1 MQQPPSATVL
11 VTGGAGWLAQRV
23 VKRLSS
29 QDGIKVICTYNSTV
43 PPAPPLP
50 SVTYVQMNVTDEHQ
64 CMQVL
69 SAHRPTAILHL
80 AALTNTSKCQSDPA
94 GAMRV
99 NAPLELFRAIGA
111 TDPTV
116 RLVFCSTDLVYDGG
130 SPPYAAV
137 LPDALPPPLNAY
149 AQSKLAGERAALAC
163 VGDCLVLRLSNMVGS
178 GGGKFLD
185 FLRASMASGSS
196 SAHRPTGLRADE
208 RRSFVWVEDVC
219 ALLCLLGAGASGGAR
234 GVFNVGGPAGLSRL
248 ELGLLV
254 AAAEGRAVVVMDS
267 GSSASDVPDQGAGTE
282 AEAGPWVVVAQAAA
296 THPPAFPSPLDVTM
310 DSGTSSATFGVLFAD
325 MKSCLGAE
333 AESGR

>member
-1 MQQPPSATVL
+1 MQQPPCVL
-11 VTGGAGWLAQRV
+11 VTGGAAWLAQRV

-29 QDGIKVICTYNSTV
+29 HTAGIKVICAYNSTV

-50 SVTYVQMNVTDEHQ
+50 SVTYVQMNVTDEPQ

-111 TDPTV
+111 TNPTV

-163 VGDCLVLRLSNMVGS
+163 VGDCLVLRLSNMVGP

-254 AAAEGRAVVVMDS
+254 AAAEGRAVVVVDS
-267 GSSASDVPDQGAGTE
+267 GSSESDAPDQGAGTE
-282 AEAGPWVVVAQAAA
+282 AGAGPWVVAAQAAA

-310 DSGTSSATFGVLFAD
+310 DSGATSATFGVHFAD
-325 MKSCLGAE
+325 METCLKAE